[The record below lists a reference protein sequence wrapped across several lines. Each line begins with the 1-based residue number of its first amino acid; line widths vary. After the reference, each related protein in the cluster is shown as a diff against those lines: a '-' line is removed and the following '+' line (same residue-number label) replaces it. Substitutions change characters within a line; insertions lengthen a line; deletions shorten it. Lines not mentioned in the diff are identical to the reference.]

1 MYGENVTVTLGD
13 VTFALKQPHD
23 FSWLTRMGRVFR
35 VFSHNDSGN
44 LSFGVDTGQGKLF
57 VKAAGLATVE
67 SVCAPRQA
75 VENLRAAMRVY
86 EDVRHP
92 ALIRL
97 LDHYPLGGL
106 YVAVFEWAP
115 GECLFDH
122 WNFDYYDS
130 HPAVKP
136 PARRFR
142 ELPVEK
148 RLAACR
154 VLFSF
159 LEETARSGYVAVD
172 FYDSSILY
180 DFERDRTTICDID
193 LFTKAPAVNT
203 AGGEYPGSKRLKAPE
218 EYRLGA
224 AIDGRTNVF
233 TVGALLFGFFGSFT
247 PEEIR
252 LRYEE
257 ERFLPCPEA
266 RWELGPETYRAAC
279 RAVDLDPA
287 RRFAGAAGFSAAWED
302 AVRRDRP
309 GRQA

>member
-1 MYGENVTVTLGD
+1 MHKENVAVTLDG
-13 VTFALKQPHD
+13 VTFSLKRPHD
-23 FSWLTRMGRVFR
+23 FSWLTRMGRVFQ

-44 LSFGVDTGQGKLF
+44 LSFGVDTGREKLF
-57 VKAAGLATVE
+57 VKAAGLDTVE
-67 SVCAPRQA
+67 SVCAPGQA

-97 LDHYPLGGL
+97 RGHYPLGGL

-130 HPAVKP
+130 HPEAAP

-142 ELPVEK
+142 ELPAEK

-159 LEETARSGYVAVD
+159 LEAAAQAGYVAVD

-180 DFERDRTTICDID
+180 DFQRDSTAICDID
-193 LFTKAPAVNT
+193 LFTKSPAANRL
-203 AGGEYPGSKRLKAPE
+203 GREYPGSKRLKAPE

-224 AIDGRTNVF
+224 PIDGRTNVF
-233 TVGALLFGFFGSFT
+233 TLGALLFGFFGSFT
-247 PEEIR
+247 PEEVQ

-257 ERFLPCPEA
+257 ERFTPCPRG
-266 RWELGPETYRAAC
+266 RWELGLESYRAAR
-279 RAVDLDPA
+279 RAVEPSPGK
-287 RRFAGAAGFSAAWED
+287 RFASVADFSAAWEE
-302 AVRRDRP
+302 AVRLD
-309 GRQA
+309 G